1 MKTKILSIFF
11 LSLFGIFTLFA
22 QEEGENTEVKNA
34 KKGWSFGAV
43 PVIGGDT
50 DVGFKY
56 GGLVNLFDYGDG
68 SSYPKYDHSLY
79 FEWSKTTRGSGIKQF
94 TYDSEKLIPGIRT
107 TAEISY
113 FTEQALDFY
122 GFNGYESYY
131 NADFSDD
138 DLSAA
143 EGYKSRMFYKNDR
156 RLFRS
161 KIEFQGDIIENKLTW
176 FTGFSFFHHV
186 IDTVDI
192 TSLNDGKEVADQLP
206 PINGGL
212 YQNYIDWGLISADQA
227 YGGNTSLLKVGAVYD
242 TRDNEPNPNKG
253 TWTELQFLLAPGFLG
268 NGDYSYTRV
277 ALTHRQY
284 FTLLPNR
291 MSFAY
296 RVSYQAKLSGTM
308 PSYMLPFVF
317 NTAPLLTRD
326 GLGGSKTMRGILR
339 NRVVGEDFV
348 YGNLELRVK
357 AINTVIMNQN
367 FYIAFTGFL
376 DGGMITGNYELP
388 ETADQDAIDW
398 LAMGNEESLHLSYGA
413 GIYFALN
420 DNFIVKLD
428 YGLANDPRDG
438 DSGMYVGMG
447 FNF

>member
-11 LSLFGIFTLFA
+11 LSLFGFFTLMA
-22 QEEGENTEVKNA
+22 QEETQNTDTENA

-56 GGLVNLFDYGDG
+56 GGLVNLYNYGDG

-79 FEWSKTTRGSGIKQF
+79 FEWSKTVGGSGIKQF

-107 TAEISY
+107 TGEISY
-113 FTEQALDFY
+113 FTEQLLDFY
-122 GFNGYESYY
+122 GFNGYEAYY
-131 NADFSDD
+131 NADYTNDETD
-138 DLSAA
+138 VID
-143 EGYKSRMFYKNDR
+143 YKSRAFYKNDR
-156 RLFRS
+156 RLFRA
-161 KIEFQGDIIENKLTW
+161 KLEFQGDIIENKLTW

-192 TSLNDGKEVADQLP
+192 TSINESKTKGEPLP
-206 PINGGL
+206 AINGGL
-212 YQNYIDWGLISADQA
+212 FQDYIDWGLISADQA
-227 YGGNTSLLKVGAVYD
+227 YGGNASLLKVGLVFD

-268 NGDYSYTRV
+268 NEDGSYTRM

-296 RVSYQAKLSGTM
+296 RLSYQAKLSGTM
-308 PSYMLPFVF
+308 PYYMLPFVF

-357 AINTVIMNQN
+357 AINTVILNQN
-367 FYIAFTGFL
+367 FYVAFTGFL
-376 DGGMITGNYELP
+376 DGGMVTGNYETP
-388 ETADQDAIDW
+388 ESTEQDAIDW
-398 LAMGNEESLHLSYGA
+398 FAMGEEESFHLSYGA

-428 YGLANDPRDG
+428 YGIANDARDG
-438 DSGMYVGMG
+438 DNGMYVGMG
-447 FNF
+447 FLF